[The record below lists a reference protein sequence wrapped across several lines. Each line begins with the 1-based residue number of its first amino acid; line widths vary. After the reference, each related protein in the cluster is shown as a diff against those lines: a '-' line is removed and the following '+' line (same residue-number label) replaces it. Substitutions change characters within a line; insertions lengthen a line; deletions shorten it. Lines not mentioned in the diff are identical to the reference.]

1 MGLVSE
7 FEREKLFSGIL
18 YNDTAMLDAAVER
31 LSAHYGKIDYVSS
44 EFVFSE
50 LSNYYADELSG
61 TVYRRFVSFEKLI
74 LPDTIAKVKQQT
86 NEIERELSVDGRR
99 RVNLDPGLIGRG
111 ALLLPTTK
119 YAPHRIAMH
128 DGIYVE
134 LTLFYCGGDYDD
146 FPWTYRDFKCRE
158 VKDTMLAIR
167 KNYIKA
173 RRSGHAAANI
183 TE

>member
-1 MGLVSE
+1 MGRVSE
-7 FEREKLFSGIL
+7 FEREKLFCGIL
-18 YNDTAMLDAAVER
+18 YNDTAMLDSAVAS
-31 LSAHYGKIDYVSS
+31 LAAHYGTIDYVSP

-50 LSNYYADELSG
+50 LSSYYEDELPG

-74 LPDTIAKVKQQT
+74 LPDMIAKVKQQT
-86 NEIERELSVDGRR
+86 NEIEQKLSCGGSR

-173 RRSGHAAANI
+173 RRSGRAAANV